1 MAKGTMSGDV
11 AALIAKDHIKVGDN
25 LTFKA
30 DTMQWE
36 DFELTNVSK
45 EYKIIS
51 AVPSID
57 TSVCLLQTKQFNE
70 TILAKYPAL
79 QLITISRDLP
89 FALQRACE
97 SFINSEHILLSDTN
111 YRQFGNNTKLFFE
124 FNNLLARSVMILDQT
139 NQVIYLQIVSPVSS
153 EPNYHDVYQFLNTL
167 IK

>member
-11 AALIAKDHIKVGDN
+11 ATLIPTNHIKIGDT

-30 DTMQWE
+30 DTVKWA
-36 DFELTNVSK
+36 DFELANVSK
-45 EYKIIS
+45 EYKVIS

-70 TILAKYPAL
+70 TIINKYPAV

-89 FALQRACE
+89 FVLQRACE
-97 SFINSEHILLSDTN
+97 SFINPKHILLSDTN
-111 YRQFGNNTKLFFE
+111 YREFGHKTKLFFE
-124 FNNLLARSVMILDQT
+124 FNNLLARSVMVLDQN

-153 EPNYHDVYQFLNTL
+153 EPNYQDIYLFLDNL
-167 IK
+167 VK